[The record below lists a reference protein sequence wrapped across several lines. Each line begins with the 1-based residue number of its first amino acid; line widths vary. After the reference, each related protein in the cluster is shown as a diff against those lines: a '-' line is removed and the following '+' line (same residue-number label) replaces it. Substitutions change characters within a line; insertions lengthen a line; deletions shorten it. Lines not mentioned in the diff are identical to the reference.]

1 MEEGSQGGTRHWES
15 YTPFS
20 SASTPPVIF
29 WLLPSPSFI
38 FFPDLLL
45 FTAELPELALEAN
58 QHRIDQVHVQ
68 AAFDSSPVRFLVQ
81 AQWKLKHSKRNSLHF
96 RFIAKN
102 NTDRRVAS
110 IFTFSLNLDVSA
122 ALFRRSVVQWRSI
135 ETGVPLQNA
144 GKKGKT
150 SPRAFAEDAVRAD
163 YQSMVA
169 YGDIDWPPASWP
181 AISSP
186 TRPPFID
193 NNKIAAREKILIIR

>member
-1 MEEGSQGGTRHWES
+1 M
-15 YTPFS
+15 
-20 SASTPPVIF
+20 
-29 WLLPSPSFI
+29 
-38 FFPDLLL
+38 
-45 FTAELPELALEAN
+45 PELALEAN

-135 ETGVPLQNA
+135 ETGAPLQNA

-169 YGDIDWPPASWP
+169 YGDID
-181 AISSP
+181 
-186 TRPPFID
+186 
-193 NNKIAAREKILIIR
+193 